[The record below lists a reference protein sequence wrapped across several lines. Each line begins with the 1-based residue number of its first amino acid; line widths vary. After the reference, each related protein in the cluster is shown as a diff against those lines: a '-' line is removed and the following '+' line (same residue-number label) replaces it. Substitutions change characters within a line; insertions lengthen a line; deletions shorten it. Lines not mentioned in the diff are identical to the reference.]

1 MRAGGEMAE
10 MTGILRAAALAGAM
24 VGAAGALGGCSTTG
38 ASGVSLAAIPGLD
51 ASPAPAVAPV
61 EAKPLPIPVNYGGFL
76 GGPAGAKLP
85 DADKDAALAAENGAL
100 SSGERRT
107 WKGQK
112 GVFGY
117 VVPGASASAGTAV
130 PADGAPAECRSFTS
144 TIFFAGRPQTGHGT
158 GCRDLDGNWHV
169 TS

>member
-1 MRAGGEMAE
+1 MGAMGFFRN
-10 MTGILRAAALAGAM
+10 AALSVTALCS
-24 VGAAGALGGCSTTG
+24 AAALGGCSTTG
-38 ASGVSLAAIPGLD
+38 TSGPSIASIPMPGFAATPV
-51 ASPAPAVAPV
+51 PAVSPV
-61 EAKPLPIPVNYGGFL
+61 EGTPLAVPVNYGGFL
-76 GGPAGAKLP
+76 GGAAGSKLP
-85 DADKDAALAAENGAL
+85 DADRDAALAAENGAV

>member
-1 MRAGGEMAE
+1 MAA
-10 MTGILRAAALAGAM
+10 MVRIFRGAALAGA
-24 VGAAGALGGCSTTG
+24 VLGAAGTLGGCSTTST
-38 ASGVSLAAIPGLD
+38 SGVSLAAIPGLG
-51 ASPAPAVAPV
+51 AAPVAAVAPV
-61 EAKPLPIPVNYGGFL
+61 EATPIPIPVNYGGFL
-76 GGPAGAKLP
+76 GGAAGSKLP
-85 DADKDAALAAENGAL
+85 EGDRDAALAAENGAL
-100 SSGERRT
+100 ASGERRT

-117 VVPGASASAGTAV
+117 VVPGATASAGTAV
-130 PADGAPAECRSFTS
+130 PADGAPAECRSFTA